1 MEAGYAE
8 RSEGSRSAIPQIP
21 IRTLA
26 HQICIR
32 RDRIA
37 TSAEKNPKHAG
48 ERYALASSRAREY
61 VRFVPI
67 VIATLVR
74 LFAQPTGGNMRYS
87 KMNRVM
93 TTLNYFA
100 GCLHRTRAIWPRC

>member
-1 MEAGYAE
+1 MEARYAK
-8 RSEGSRSAIPQIP
+8 RSEGSRNAIPQIP
-21 IRTLA
+21 VGTLA

-67 VIATLVR
+67 ADISSPIRSA
-74 LFAQPTGGNMRYS
+74 
-87 KMNRVM
+87 
-93 TTLNYFA
+93 
-100 GCLHRTRAIWPRC
+100 HRGQHAL